1 MSVASHSSDQ
11 QSIDPESIQQAPGLL
26 SQQCWC
32 WGRDVL
38 RPAGNWL
45 LEIGF
50 ERIEPPA
57 DREDCSSVYSLQ
69 LPRDRRVVLRGFGVF
84 YGDAQRGGVF
94 LPRYEFEPKYTTQ
107 LELECPP
114 WSGDDL
120 PELGVPA
127 KSQRG
132 VCAALVLELLD
143 WIRHYEVDVVE
154 RLGIEYRRATLLK
167 WNNGK
172 GHFTPAESVASAW
185 RKLSIQVAANFDAFC
200 LQS

>member
-1 MSVASHSSDQ
+1 MSVASHSTEQ
-11 QSIDPESIQQAPGLL
+11 QRIDPEPIQQAVGLL

-69 LPRDRRVVLRGFGVF
+69 LPDDRRVVLRGFGVF
-84 YGDAQRGGVF
+84 YGDAQRGGIF

-107 LELECPP
+107 MELECPP

-120 PELGVPA
+120 PELRVPA

-154 RLGIEYRRATLLK
+154 RLGIEYRRATLVK

-172 GHFTPAESVASAW
+172 RHFTPAESVASAW

-200 LQS
+200 MQS